1 VGELPRGTVTFLFT
15 DIEGST
21 RLLQELGSEGYARA
35 LVEHRRVLR
44 EAFERYGGV
53 EVDTQGDAF
62 FVAFP
67 TAPGALEAAREA
79 QDALELSVRMGLHT
93 GTPLLTEEGYVGADV
108 HRAARIA
115 AAGHGGQLLLSAT
128 TKELADATVV
138 DLGEHRLKDFDDPVR
153 IFQLGDGQFPP
164 LKTISNT
171 NLPRPASSF
180 VGRHREVA
188 EVVAILRDGTRLLTL
203 AGPGGAGKT
212 RLAVEAATE
221 LVPDFD
227 SGVFWVALATVRDP
241 SLVMDTVAKALGA
254 KDGVAAHIGNRELLL
269 LLDNFEQVVE
279 TAPELSELLDA
290 CPNLRLLVTSR
301 ELLRIEGEVEYP
313 VPPLA
318 EGEAVELFCVRS
330 RLEPDEDI
338 GVLCRRLDDLPL
350 AVELAAARTSVLTPG
365 QIVERIGQRLDL
377 LKGGRATDPRQQT
390 LRATIEWSTDLL
402 SDEEQHLFAR
412 LAVFSGGC
420 TLAAAE
426 EILKADL
433 DTLQALVEKSLVR
446 FNSGRFWMLETIR
459 EFALERLEELPEA
472 ASLGRR
478 HAEHYLRFAEERR
491 WANTRAI
498 LDELEADHDNIRAAR
513 AWFEA
518 NGEIDSELELAA
530 ALAGLADTHGHWR
543 EELAATESAL
553 ARASG
558 ATPAAQALGWQALA
572 NAVYCAGD
580 LRRAED
586 AGGRALA
593 LHRSV
598 GNDLAASAVLIV
610 LGVIAAE
617 GGDYARATALFAE
630 GRELSGRLG
639 ERRLLSSA
647 TQNLGLYALLRGD
660 LDEARALTDEA
671 LEISRELGDER
682 GIVPSLE
689 NLGII
694 ALWEG
699 SLDRAGELLRESLEH
714 AQAIES
720 PFGIFNAL
728 VGLAALAAAE
738 GRPERAG
745 QLLGAADAVREE
757 AEAERYEVLEAR
769 LHEETTERLRGE
781 LGEVGLAAAY
791 ADGRSLS
798 LNDAV
803 AYALGDG

>member
-1 VGELPRGTVTFLFT
+1 MAELPRGTVTFLFT

-21 RLLQELGSEGYARA
+21 RLLHELGADEYANA
-35 LVEHRRVLR
+35 LAEHRRVLR
-44 EAFERYGGV
+44 EAFERHGGV

-67 TAPGALEAAREA
+67 TAPGALDAAREA
-79 QDALELSVRMGLHT
+79 QQELELPVRMGLHT

-115 AAGHGGQLLLSAT
+115 AAGHGRQVLVSTAT
-128 TKELADATVV
+128 AALVDSSELH
-138 DLGEHRLKDFDDPVR
+138 DLGEHRLKDFDGPVR
-153 IFQLGDGQFPP
+153 IFQLGGAEFLP
-164 LKTISNT
+164 LKSISNT

-180 VGRHREVA
+180 VGRRREVA
-188 EVVAILRDGTRLLTL
+188 EVVATLRDGARLVTL

-212 RLAVEAATE
+212 RLALEAATE
-221 LVPDFD
+221 LIPDFTA
-227 SGVFWVALATVRDP
+227 GVFWISLATIRDP
-241 SLVMDTVAKALGA
+241 ALVMDTVAKTLGA
-254 KDGVAAHIGNRELLL
+254 KDGAATHIGNRELLL
-269 LLDNFEQVVE
+269 LLDNYEQVVE
-279 TAPELSELLDA
+279 TAPELSELLGA

-318 EGEAVELFCVRS
+318 DGEAVELFCARS

-350 AVELAAARTSVLTPG
+350 AVELAAARTSVLTPT
-365 QIVERIGQRLDL
+365 QILERIGQRLDL

-420 TLAAAE
+420 TLEAAE
-426 EILKADL
+426 EIVEAEL

-446 FNSGRFWMLETIR
+446 FTNGRFWMLETIR
-459 EFALERLEELPEA
+459 EFACEQLEQLTEA
-472 ASLGRR
+472 ASLGQR
-478 HAEHYLRFAEERR
+478 HAEHYLRFAKDRR
-491 WANTRAI
+491 RANTRAI
-498 LDELEADHDNIRAAR
+498 LDELESDHDNIRAAR

-518 NGEIDSELELAA
+518 SREIDAELELAE

-543 EELAATESAL
+543 EELAAAESAL

-558 ATPAAQALGWQALA
+558 ATPAAQGLGWQALA

-580 LRRAED
+580 LRRAAD
-586 AGGRALA
+586 AAERALA

-598 GNDLAASAVLIV
+598 RNDLGASAVLIL

-617 GGDYARATALFAE
+617 GGDYERATALFAE
-630 GRELSGRLG
+630 ARELSVRLG
-639 ERRLLSSA
+639 ERRYLSSA

-660 LDEARALTDEA
+660 LDAAEALTEEA
-671 LEISRELGDER
+671 LEISYELGDER

-689 NLGII
+689 NLGIV
-694 ALWEG
+694 ALREG
-699 SLDRAGELLRESLEH
+699 SLDRAAELLRESLEH
-714 AQAIES
+714 SRRIES

-728 VGLAALAAAE
+728 VALAALAATE
-738 GRPERAG
+738 GRLERAG

-757 AEAERYEVLEAR
+757 AGAKRYEVLEAR
-769 LHEETTERLRGE
+769 LHEEATERLRGE
-781 LGEVGLAAAY
+781 LGEAALGTAY
-791 ADGRSLS
+791 AHGRALS
-798 LNDAV
+798 VEAAVELGLDA
-803 AYALGDG
+803 